1 MVIVKFM
8 SQVLGLSAHPG
19 TLGDLLPGPGSSAPA
34 FLREPPGQLVF
45 PNATGAVVSCSASGD
60 PRPVLSWTNESGSPL
75 GSVPGLRRTRP
86 DGALEFFP
94 FRGED
99 YRQDVHAAV
108 YRCRASNTLG
118 SISSRNVHVKA
129 AEPRNA
135 SGVN

>member
-1 MVIVKFM
+1 
-8 SQVLGLSAHPG
+8 G

-129 AEPRNA
+129 VEPRNA